1 MTTAIAQEPIPCPNY
16 VQFDDTSFVEQ
27 IQQPDAQYVPLF
39 KQQLNRCTQLIDDHH
54 QSRDAILLVKDKTA
68 LIDNLLWHAWH
79 RFFSADDKNIAL
91 LPVGGYGRGEL
102 FPYSDIDIL
111 ILLRKKQYKNYQEGI
126 EQFITLLWDMGL
138 EVGQSVRTMSDCR
151 DAAKGDI
158 TIATNLLEGRLLVGP
173 EDLWQTLKEKTS
185 RHSMWPSDKFFEA
198 KLKELNARY
207 DRFHGTS
214 FNLEPNIKESPG
226 GLRDLQMIGWVGK
239 RHFGG
244 DRLRD
249 LVKTQFLTKQEYQ
262 AISECRQQLFKVR
275 YALHLIAGREED
287 RLLLDQQ
294 QKLAVY
300 FGFKDSEDRLA
311 VEQFMQQ
318 YYRTVG
324 ELREIMDML
333 LNLFQESIIYAKKRI
348 KTVPINDRF
357 QIIKQHTAE
366 FLDVTDPHVFE
377 KDPAAL
383 IEIFWLF
390 SKHPDLT
397 GISAQTIRLIRA
409 SRHLID
415 DQVRA
420 SDRAKLYFMA
430 ILKESED
437 AGRFIE
443 KMHRYGVLSA
453 YLPIFSRIVGRKQY
467 DMFHA
472 YTVDAHIL
480 FVVGNIS
487 RVFFAEHSERFP
499 LCNRLV
505 QAIPKIEVLYVA
517 ALFHDIA
524 KGRGGDH
531 SNLGTVDAEEF
542 CHTHNLSDYDTRL
555 VSWLV
560 KQHLVMSTTSQK
572 KDISNPNVIQEF
584 ARTVQT
590 RSRLDHL
597 FLLTVADINGTNPS
611 LWNSWRGSLLR
622 QLYEATRWV
631 LNRGIYEPVDEADL
645 VDSMKLPALK
655 QLCDEGI
662 DEQIIS
668 ALWDTLPVGYFIQN
682 SLDWTVN
689 HTRYVLQN
697 YEPGQPLVWVHELSL
712 LGGTEVFFYLPDRD
726 NLFAHLSTLLSGLN
740 LSIADARILTSTDKL
755 AMCSFRVIAENDR
768 CELGASECE
777 SLTEKVIRYLDV
789 DFSELPKA
797 SRIPNRQLKNFEVAI
812 DITFR
817 NDRHYNQTIMDLTT
831 LDRPK
836 VLQLLGETFITHQV
850 RTHHAK
856 ISTLGERTENV
867 FFITDLDN
875 EPLSKDKKSALRND
889 IKKKLTQEEMA

>member
-1 MTTAIAQEPIPCPNY
+1 MTTAIAQQPAPCPNY
-16 VQFDDTSFVEQ
+16 VQFDETSFVEH

-39 KQQLNRCTQLIDDHH
+39 KKQLSRCATLIDGHH
-54 QSRDAILLVKDKTA
+54 PSRHAILLVKDRTA
-68 LIDNLLWHAWH
+68 LIDHLLWHAWH

-102 FPYSDIDIL
+102 FPHSDIDIL
-111 ILLRKKQYKNYQEGI
+111 ILLRKKQYKNYQESI

-158 TIATNLLEGRLLVGP
+158 TIVTNLLEGRLLVGP

-198 KLKELNARY
+198 KLNELNSRY

-249 LVKTQFLTKQEYQ
+249 LVKTDFLTKHEYQ
-262 AISECRQQLFKVR
+262 AISECRQQLFEVR

-300 FGFKDSEDRLA
+300 FDFEDSDDRLA

-348 KTVPINDRF
+348 KKFPINERF
-357 QIIKQHTAE
+357 QTIKQHTAE
-366 FLDVTDPHVFE
+366 FLDVTDSQVFE
-377 KDPAAL
+377 HDPAAL
-383 IEIFWLF
+383 IEIFWLH
-390 SKHPDLT
+390 SKLPNLT
-397 GISAQTIRLIRA
+397 GISARTIRLIR
-409 SRHLID
+409 SSLHLID
-415 DQVRA
+415 DQIRA
-420 SDRAKLYFMA
+420 SDKAKQCFMA
-430 ILKESED
+430 ILKESEE
-437 AGRFIE
+437 AGRYIE

-453 YLPIFSRIVGRKQY
+453 YLPIFARIVGRKQY

-480 FVVGNIS
+480 FVLGNIS
-487 RVFFAEHSERFP
+487 RVFFTNNSEQFP
-499 LCNRLV
+499 LCSRLI
-505 QAIPKIEVLYVA
+505 QTIPKIEVLYVA

-524 KGRGGDH
+524 KGRGGNH
-531 SNLGTVDAEEF
+531 SNLGTVDAEAF
-542 CHTHNLSDYDTRL
+542 CHDHNLSEYDTQL

-572 KDISNPNVIQEF
+572 KDITNPNVIRDF
-584 ARTVQT
+584 ARIVQT

-622 QLYEATRWV
+622 QLYEATRWM
-631 LNRGIYEPVDEADL
+631 LNRGIYEPVDEEDL
-645 VDSMKLPALK
+645 VESMKLPAFK
-655 QLCDEGI
+655 QLCDEGV
-662 DEQIIS
+662 DEHAIN

-689 HTRYVLQN
+689 HTRYILQN
-697 YEPGQPLVWVHELSL
+697 YEPGHPLVWVHELPL

-740 LSIADARILTSTDKL
+740 LSIADARILTSSTKL
-755 AMCSFRVIAENDR
+755 AMCSFRVISKNNHN
-768 CELGASECE
+768 ELGASECE
-777 SLTEKVIRYLDV
+777 SLAARVIKYLDV
-789 DFSELPKA
+789 DFSQLPKA
-797 SRIPNRQLKNFEVAI
+797 SRIPNRQLQNFEVTT

-836 VLQLLGETFITHQV
+836 VLQLLGEAFVAHQV
-850 RTHHAK
+850 RVHHAK

-875 EPLSKDKKSALRND
+875 EPLLSDNESALRRD
-889 IKKKLTQEEMA
+889 IKQKLIQEEAV